1 MNCNEIKVFEW
12 FDLFFFLIA
21 ATIVIITGFVNVSV
35 LKAEIDLHY
44 TNVQKFWVTKILY
57 MFLK

>member
-21 ATIVIITGFVNVSV
+21 TTIVIITGFVNVSV

-44 TNVQKFWVTKILY
+44 LY
-57 MFLK
+57 